1 MKKDNVNSIDPKRL
15 AGKRCLVT
23 GGSRNLG
30 RAICV
35 AFAEAGA
42 RVAFTYVSDDAQ
54 AEVTRELLAGL
65 GAEPMVFK
73 GSVVDSAHAKTCV
86 DAIVAAW
93 GGLDVLVN
101 NAGVMQVLPIALLEE
116 DDWDTVL
123 DTCLKGPYIFSRAA
137 LRPMLRAKKGH
148 ILNIGSVAGE
158 RIVEAPVHYAAA
170 KAGLQGLTRA
180 LAKEVGRYGIA
191 VNDLSAGLLAAGLGQ
206 QAPQHRRDDYN
217 KHCPLGRPGS
227 LEEAAA
233 FAAWLVSDE
242 NSFMSGA
249 RLTFDGGL

>member
-1 MKKDNVNSIDPKRL
+1 LTTADNSTPALRL

-30 RAICV
+30 RAICL
-35 AFAEAGA
+35 AFAAAGA
-42 RVAFTYVSDDAQ
+42 RVAFTYVSDDEQ
-54 AEVTRELLAGL
+54 AEVTRQLLADL

-73 GSVVDSAHAKTCV
+73 GSVTDSAHAKASV

-116 DDWDTVL
+116 DDWDAVL

-227 LEEAAA
+227 LEETAA
-233 FAAWLVSDE
+233 FATWLVSDE